1 MTTSLYWHTE
11 GQGSDL
17 ILIHGWGMNS
27 AVWQNILPALTP
39 HYRVHC
45 VDLPGYGFSQ
55 PTDAFSLQEMAHC
68 LLNNSPQESIWAGWS
83 LGGMVAT
90 QAALMAPERVKGLV
104 TIASSPRFAAEHGWR
119 GIKPE
124 VLQAFTKQLAGDFKT
139 TVERFMALQ
148 AMGSPTAR
156 QDIKW
161 LKQSVLSHPAPQPE
175 ALEAGLGILADADLR
190 PHLHDIS
197 MPWLRM
203 YGRLDGLVP
212 VKVAQELDVLAPQS
226 QRQIFANASHA
237 PFISDPAHF
246 TQALLAFCGQC
257 LPSCQKKVTK

>member
-1 MTTSLYWHTE
+1 MTTPLYWHTE
-11 GQGSDL
+11 GQGYDL

-27 AVWQNILPALTP
+27 AVWKNLLPGLTE
-39 HYRVHC
+39 HFRVHC
-45 VDLPGYGFSQ
+45 VDLPGYGYSQ
-55 PTDAFSLQEMAHC
+55 PTDDLSLEQMART
-68 LLNNSPQESIWAGWS
+68 LLKDLPQSAIWVGWS
-83 LGGMVAT
+83 LGGLVAT
-90 QAALMAPERVKGLV
+90 QAALMAPERVTGLV
-104 TIASSPRFAAEHGWR
+104 TVSSSPRFAAEHGWR

-124 VLQAFTKQLAGDFKT
+124 VLEAFTKQLAEDFSA

-161 LKQSVLSHPAPQPE
+161 LKEAVLSHPSPQPE
-175 ALEAGLGILADADLR
+175 VLQAGLNILADADLR
-190 PHLHDIS
+190 PRLREIS

-212 VKVAQELDVLAPQS
+212 VKVAQELDILVPRS

-237 PFISDPAHF
+237 PFISDPQHF
-246 TQALLAFCGQC
+246 TQELLAFCGQC
-257 LPSCQKKVTK
+257 LPS

>member
-1 MTTSLYWHTE
+1 M
-11 GQGSDL
+11 
-17 ILIHGWGMNS
+17 
-27 AVWQNILPALTP
+27 
-39 HYRVHC
+39 
-45 VDLPGYGFSQ
+45 DLPGYGRSQ
-55 PTDAFSLQEMAHC
+55 PAAAFSLEDMAQC
-68 LLNNSPQESIWAGWS
+68 LLDNSPQESVWAGWS

-90 QAALMAPERVKGLV
+90 QAALLAPERVKGLV

-124 VLQAFTKQLAGDFKT
+124 VLQAFTEQLAEDYQT

-161 LKQSVLSHPAPQPE
+161 LKQAVLSHPSPQPE
-175 ALEAGLGILADADLR
+175 ALRAGLDILANADLR
-190 PHLHDIS
+190 PQLHEIS
-197 MPWLRM
+197 MPWLRI

-212 VKVAQELDVLAPQS
+212 VKVAQELDVLAPRS
-226 QRQIFANASHA
+226 QRQIFAKASHA

-246 TQALLAFCGQC
+246 TQALLTFCGKC
-257 LPSCQKKVTK
+257 LPSC

>member
-1 MTTSLYWHTE
+1 MTTPLYWHTE
-11 GQGSDL
+11 GQGYDL

-27 AVWQNILPALTP
+27 QVWKNLLPSLTP
-39 HYRVHC
+39 HFRVHC

-55 PTDAFSLQEMAHC
+55 PSDDRTLDQVAHSL
-68 LLNNSPQESIWAGWS
+68 LSNSPQRAIWVGWS
-83 LGGMVAT
+83 LGGLVASKV
-90 QAALMAPERVKGLV
+90 ALLAPERVAGLV
-104 TIASSPRFAAEHGWR
+104 TVASSPRFAAEHGWR

-124 VLQAFTKQLAGDFKT
+124 VLEAFTEQLSEDFQT

-161 LKQSVLSHPAPQPE
+161 LKEAVLSHPSPQPE
-175 ALEAGLGILADADLR
+175 VLQAGLNILADADLR
-190 PHLHDIS
+190 PHLREIS

-212 VKVAQELDVLAPQS
+212 VKVAQELDILAPQS

-237 PFISDPAHF
+237 PFISDPQHF
-246 TQALLAFCGQC
+246 TQELLAFCGQC
-257 LPSCQKKVTK
+257 LPS